1 MSKLNQFLIKLG
13 SDAKML
19 LAMKQEPR
27 KLMLDNGLTREE
39 MDAILAPD
47 MKKLND
53 MAGGKTMIPILLI
66 HGFA

>member
-1 MSKLNQFLIKLG
+1 MSMLMQFLIKLG

-19 LAMKQEPR
+19 SAMKLEPR
-27 KLMLDNGLTREE
+27 KLMLDNGLTSEE
-39 MDAILAPD
+39 MDAILVQD

>member
-1 MSKLNQFLIKLG
+1 MSKLNQFLVKLG
-13 SDAKML
+13 SDAKMR
-19 LAMKQEPR
+19 LAMKQDPQGV
-27 KLMLDNGLTREE
+27 MQANGLNHDEITT
-39 MDAILAPD
+39 ILAQD

>member
-13 SDAKML
+13 SDARML
-19 LAMKQEPR
+19 LAMKQYPR
-27 KLMLDNGLTREE
+27 KLMLDNGLTRDE
-39 MDAILAPD
+39 MNVILAQD
-47 MKKLND
+47 IKKLND